1 MAATIIVML
10 KLVCRF
16 SGSRSGSWLIMKI
29 CAYCT
34 TENRDEAIF
43 CTRCKRP
50 LQAKPTRKDHS
61 SRNAFLLLCLGLG
74 LLGLTSYFL
83 SSYSFLA
90 PSITQTP
97 TTIPNWTP
105 GSGLVPTRTPE
116 PITISAC
123 VRDTTRIRRSPSTH
137 AETIG
142 GLLSGTCLTILG
154 RNAEAT
160 WVYIVSE
167 DYQTGW
173 MSASL
178 VSDTRTLNK
187 VSVRDD
193 SGWAN
198 SSRPTLTSAEIA
210 HGAQAYLTHVAATTL
225 PQSPLTQ
232 YMVPCFETAN
242 RIGDH
247 ISCRLERAYCEY
259 LPTSEGNRT
268 FCHDR
273 PVPDH
278 SFALTVLGED
288 WSDFDGQCLIVSGY
302 LEIAGGVLQIEAFRR
317 SQISFCN

>member
-1 MAATIIVML
+1 
-10 KLVCRF
+10 
-16 SGSRSGSWLIMKI
+16 MKI

-34 TENRDEAIF
+34 NENRDEAIF

-50 LQAKPTRKDHS
+50 LQARPTRKDPPP
-61 SRNAFLLLCLGLG
+61 RNALLWLSVGLG
-74 LLGLTSYFL
+74 LIGLSSFLFL
-83 SSYSFLA
+83 S
-90 PSITQTP
+90 PSLFRPTPIQTDP
-97 TTIPNWTP
+97 PVANWTP
-105 GSGLVPTRTPE
+105 GTGQVPTRTPE

-123 VRDTTRIRRSPSTH
+123 VTNTTRIRRSPSTH

-142 GLLSGTCLTILG
+142 GLLTGTCLTILG
-154 RNAEAT
+154 RDAERT

-167 DYQTGW
+167 DHQTGW
-173 MSASL
+173 VAASL
-178 VSDTRTLNK
+178 VSDAATLSK

-210 HGAQAYLTHVAATTL
+210 HGAQAYLTRVASTTI

-232 YMVPCFETAN
+232 YVVPCFETAN
-242 RIGDH
+242 RLGDQV
-247 ISCRLERAYCEY
+247 SCRLERAYCDY
-259 LPTSEGNRT
+259 LPTLEGNRT

-302 LEIAGGVLQIEAFRR
+302 LKIVGGVLQIEAFDR
-317 SQISFCN
+317 SQVSFCD